1 MTRRAIALAA
11 LATSLVAV
19 PAVLHA
25 QDAAAAPRAIRFG
38 LAAGATFPTGDAGD
52 LYDWGFHLAGSGT
65 YKAPLVPVG
74 FRGEVMWHRLT
85 GAEFE
90 SGFGTVDVPD
100 ANVIAGIVN
109 AELGLGGTGA
119 KPYLIGGLG
128 VYRISA
134 EDVDSSTDF
143 GFNIG
148 AGVGLMLAGFD
159 AFAELRYHSIQSE
172 GDAVTIIP
180 ISFGVRF

>member
-11 LATSLVAV
+11 LVAGLAAA
-19 PAVLHA
+19 PAHA

-52 LYDWGFHLAGSGT
+52 LYDWGFHVAGSGT
-65 YKAPLVPVG
+65 YRAPLVPVG

-90 SGFGTVDVPD
+90 SGLGTVDVPD
-100 ANVIAGIVN
+100 ANVVAGIVN

-119 KPYLIGGLG
+119 RPYVIGGLG

-134 EDVDSSTDF
+134 EDVDASTDF

-159 AFAELRYHSIQSE
+159 AFAELRYHSIQSDGE
-172 GDAVTIIP
+172 AVNIIP

>member
-11 LATSLVAV
+11 LAAALVTA
-19 PAVLHA
+19 PAALHA
-25 QDAAAAPRAIRFG
+25 QDAAPRAIRWG
-38 LAAGATFPTGDAGD
+38 LAAGATIPTGDAGD
-52 LYDWGFHLAGSGT
+52 LYDWGFHVAGSGT
-65 YKAPLVPVG
+65 YKAPLVPLG

-90 SGFGTVDVPD
+90 SGLGTVDVPD

-128 VYRISA
+128 VYRLSA
-134 EDVDSSTDF
+134 EDVDASTDF

-148 AGVGLMLAGFD
+148 AGVGIQLAGFD
-159 AFAELRYHSIQSE
+159 AFAELRYHSIQSD
-172 GDAVTIIP
+172 GDAVNIIP
-180 ISFGVRF
+180 ISFGLRF